1 MESKEYVAMSYSTQ
15 NSTENVD
22 PEKAIGRN

>member
-1 MESKEYVAMSYSTQ
+1 MESKESAAMSYSTQ
-15 NSTENVD
+15 NSTANVD